1 VCHSVTQHFEFRE
14 IFVKTVCG
22 EGDENV
28 TESRSFHP
36 NHNPTKVL
44 GTAITENEFKAEYV
58 DGAVVI
64 KGTYEMNIWYAYNEG
79 RDTALLAVPVEYED
93 KVPLRRNEA
102 TGDAVSEVRVWNTY
116 GPKVTDSEVCGSD
129 IVITCSRTWHAEIVG
144 EAALCVKVYP
154 GQCDVD
160 SSDDK
165 EYLTDDVEEEFGEDD
180 ELEIADEDTTTSPNQ
195 RS

>member
-1 VCHSVTQHFEFRE
+1 MWRAVAQCYEFRE

-36 NHNPTKVL
+36 NHRPTKIL
-44 GTAITENEFKAEYV
+44 GTEITGNEFKAEYA
-58 DGAVVI
+58 DNNVVV

-93 KVPLRRNEA
+93 EVPLRRNEA
-102 TGDAVSEVRVWNTY
+102 TPDSVCEVRVWNTY
-116 GPKVTDSEVCGSD
+116 GPKVIDTEIRGADV
-129 IVITCSRTWHAEIVG
+129 VITCSRTWHAEIIG

-154 GQCDVD
+154 GQCRVDDQCDKEDLVDD
-160 SSDDK
+160 SS
-165 EYLTDDVEEEFGEDD
+165 EEDYEDD
-180 ELEIADEDTTTSPNQ
+180 EIEVADEQVGRTS
-195 RS
+195 SS